1 MLRLLNV
8 ATPLLVVVR
17 DSVPF
22 RVPPFRRDSVTVA
35 LLSTLLNTSAILTA
49 TAGVNTAPA
58 LVKDG
63 ASCWNVIANG
73 AGRMTSDRLAEVSP
87 GDDAV
92 SVLLPALVMTR
103 SPKVAEPFT
112 SELIGVVPLAKAPVA
127 RPIVIGT
134 PLFGTLLLN

>member
-22 RVPPFRRDSVTVA
+22 RVPPFKRDSVTVR

-58 LVKDG
+58 FVTEG
-63 ASCWNVIANG
+63 ASCWKVMANG
-73 AGRMTSDRLAEVSP
+73 AGRTVSDRLVEVSP

-92 SVLLPALVMTR
+92 RMLLPALVTTR
-103 SPKVAEPFT
+103 SLKVAEPFT
-112 SELIGVVPLAKAPVA
+112 SELIGVVPLAKVPLA
-127 RPIVIGT
+127 RLIVIGT
-134 PLFGTLLLN
+134 PLLEILLLN